1 MSDIRVASGAAQA
14 WEMVPVVRPQVL
26 ITDLKS
32 EGYRS
37 GTAVIERMLTYWVP
51 TARATQKTPLIAV
64 LVRDVYEES
73 LLDRLHG
80 KVNLVIR
87 GDEGIEDLRGAILK
101 ILLVQGEMN
110 LSSSENLSIGDAMN
124 ALGESSSLLRGGV
137 EKVFD
142 TLVQQGEFEKA
153 YMLARRAHPS
163 EFSLKNR
170 LEEMLRLAVQ
180 TQHFVDVEDFYR
192 IYVSLEERSASLT
205 RTLLAALWVAIK
217 HSLSKGDTEAVAR
230 ISKNLMVSSG
240 GDLATLEKLIF
251 ALVESR
257 QPSLARDALKR
268 YPVTENSIGHYRAL
282 DYLIFD
288 CESSLSESLS
298 RGYQL
303 IWQQIEDPI
312 IYQVLIRRLS
322 EAKKSESAEHLE
334 QLLRRKWPDAA

>member
-1 MSDIRVASGAAQA
+1 
-14 WEMVPVVRPQVL
+14 
-26 ITDLKS
+26 
-32 EGYRS
+32 
-37 GTAVIERMLTYWVP
+37 
-51 TARATQKTPLIAV
+51 
-64 LVRDVYEES
+64 
-73 LLDRLHG
+73 
-80 KVNLVIR
+80 
-87 GDEGIEDLRGAILK
+87 
-101 ILLVQGEMN
+101 
-110 LSSSENLSIGDAMN
+110 
-124 ALGESSSLLRGGV
+124 
-137 EKVFD
+137 
-142 TLVQQGEFEKA
+142 
-153 YMLARRAHPS
+153 MLARRAHPS